1 MPYRITD
8 VRTERNGFRVYRM
21 QDTSSPSR
29 SGLDAVLSIAPHNT
43 QSFALESVIA
53 INSVIVIVDD
63 SPTTEDTG
71 LPDWLER
78 RVAAEQRR
86 NREDVW

>member
-8 VRTERNGFRVYRM
+8 VRTQRNGFRVYRM
-21 QDTSSPSR
+21 QDTSNTSR

-43 QSFALESVIA
+43 QSFESESVIA
-53 INSVIVIVDD
+53 TNSVIVIVD
-63 SPTTEDTG
+63 SPATGESG

-86 NREDVW
+86 NREGVW